1 VVLIRFYSIST
12 FIVDSNKVTIE
23 YVRGIRGYAAKIKP
37 GEQSEADDDVSSEKK
52 LNIANY

>member
-1 VVLIRFYSIST
+1 M
-12 FIVDSNKVTIE
+12 DSNKVTIE